1 MIQMNGKYNRDC
13 KIFIDEVEYEAL
25 ALIQSILDDQV
36 SENVSVRIMPDTHA
50 GKGIVIGFTMPMT
63 NLLNPNHIGVDIGC
77 GMLSARFSG
86 DYKLNLEEFDSDMRK
101 RIPMGFNLHTSAKFK
116 DIPFD
121 EVQKAANTFAEKYNL
136 KFGTSYS
143 APIYSDKWLIKKLKD
158 IDMDVVKF
166 YNSIGSM
173 GAGNHMIEVGK
184 SENTGDYW
192 VTIHSGSRNFGLKIA
207 DFWVNVAKGKVT
219 VASDEYNRKLD
230 DIIQNTY
237 PKSDIPKRMRAL
249 KDEYKVGI
257 NKEYLSGDN
266 MLGYC
271 FDMIFAQQYA
281 LWNRMTMLDI
291 IKDILN
297 VKFEE
302 VVNTIHNYIDFN
314 DFIIRK
320 GAISAYKGQRLI
332 IPLNMR
338 DGVLLCEGK
347 SNSDWN
353 NSAPHGAG
361 RLMSRTEA
369 RNTVDMDKF
378 RKSMLGIYSTSVTR
392 ETLDESPMAYKNS
405 EMIESLIQDTV
416 IVLDHIRPVLNLKD
430 TGAGESWKERKAA
443 KKKRDKERE
452 LNMDAKRRMKR
463 RG

>member
-1 MIQMNGKYNRDC
+1 MKGKYNKDC
-13 KIFIDEVEYEAL
+13 KIFIDEVEYDAL
-25 ALIQSILDDQV
+25 ALIQSILDQQV
-36 SENVSVRIMPDTHA
+36 SEGVPVRIMVDVHT
-50 GKGIVIGFTMPMT
+50 GKGIVIGFTMPLT

-86 DYKLNLEEFDSDMRK
+86 DYKLDLAQFDTDMRK
-101 RIPMGFNLHTSAKFK
+101 RIPMGFETHSSAKFR

-121 EVQKAANTFAEKYNL
+121 EVQKVADLFAKNYNE
-136 KFGTSYS
+136 KFGTKYV
-143 APIYSDKWLIKKLKD
+143 APTYNEKWLIKKLKD
-158 IDMDVVKF
+158 VDMDAMKF
-166 YNSIGSM
+166 YNSIGTM
-173 GAGNHMIEVGK
+173 GAGNHMIELGK

-192 VTIHSGSRNFGLKIA
+192 ITIHSGSRNFGLKIA
-207 DFWVNVAKGKVT
+207 DFWNNVANGKVT
-219 VASDEYNRKLD
+219 VASDEYNKELD
-230 DIIQNTY
+230 NIIQNTY
-237 PKSDIPKRMRAL
+237 PKSDIPKKLREL
-249 KDEYKVGI
+249 KDKYKMGI

-266 MLGYC
+266 MVGYL

-297 VKFEE
+297 LKKFDE

-320 GAISAYKGQRLI
+320 GAVASYKGQRLI

-347 SNSDWN
+347 SNKDWN
-353 NSAPHGAG
+353 NSAPHGSG

-369 RNTVDMDKF
+369 KNKIDIDKF
-378 RKSMLGIYSTSVTR
+378 RKSMKGIYSTSVTK
-392 ETLDESPMAYKNS
+392 ETLDESPFAYKNS

-416 IVLDHIRPVLNLKD
+416 VVLDHIRPVLNLKD
-430 TGAGESWKERKAA
+430 SGKSESWKERKMA
-443 KKKRDKERE
+443 KKAREMNRDAERK
-452 LNMDAKRRMKR
+452 MRRR
-463 RG
+463 R